1 MTTVTEGDLKRLEDL
16 ITALS
21 QRMESRFDAVESR
34 LERVETRVQDLTIAV
49 AVLDSKVEGI
59 DKRVDDTN
67 KRINDAIKSI
77 DDTNTR
83 LNTITF
89 GIFSVVGVFATGI
102 LGIMAKIVFFP
113 NP

>member
-16 ITALS
+16 INN
-21 QRMESRFDAVESR
+21 RFSE
-34 LERVETRVQDLTIAV
+34 
-49 AVLDSKVEGI
+49 LDRKIDSI
-59 DKRVDDTN
+59 DKKLDVYIAKTDEQLRGIEKRLDDTN
-67 KRINDAIKSI
+67 KRI